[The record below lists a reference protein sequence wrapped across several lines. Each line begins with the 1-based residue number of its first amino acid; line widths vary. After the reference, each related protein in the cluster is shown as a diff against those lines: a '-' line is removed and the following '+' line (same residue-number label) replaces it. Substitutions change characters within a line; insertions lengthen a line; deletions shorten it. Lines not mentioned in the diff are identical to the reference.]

1 MKSDNKLLSELLR
14 RGIAP
19 LMPANEED
27 EAKIHTFKKYWQA
40 FNYKEIEQILKN
52 AYEVKVNQ
60 TSAQYVKTA

>member
-1 MKSDNKLLSELLR
+1 
-14 RGIAP
+14 
-19 LMPANEED
+19 MPANEED

-52 AYEVKVNQ
+52 AYEVKKVNQ